1 MVPADGQA
9 DLPVDLEAATGG
21 QEAEGRR
28 AQGVR
33 GREDD
38 AAVVDAMC
46 IGGGRGALEREV
58 PFKKVGFQGG
68 GMQGRV
74 RVGLKL
80 AGFFEDALDG
90 RGFGVEGW
98 ERHCGFFLA
107 FFLGVEHQRG
117 GYMGRRKRIWSLS

>member
-1 MVPADGQA
+1 MAADRQA
-9 DLPVDLEAATGG
+9 DLAVDLEAAAGG

-28 AQGVR
+28 AQRVR

-38 AAVVDAMC
+38 AAVVDAVRV
-46 IGGGRGALEREV
+46 GRRRGPLEREV
-58 PFKKVGFQGG
+58 PFEEVGFQGG
-68 GMQGRV
+68 GVEGWV

-90 RGFGVEGW
+90 RGFGVEGG

-107 FFLGVEHQRG
+107 FFLE
-117 GYMGRRKRIWSLS
+117 